1 MDIMIVD
8 NVKGYIDE
16 NGTAWLDAEA
26 VARGWGF
33 TTVATSGN
41 EVVRWARVN
50 EYLKGFGF
58 IPTSGDGIKQGD
70 FLPEN
75 MVYRLGF
82 KANNQKAQAF
92 QAKLADEI
100 IPSIRKTGSYSLTTH
115 SYMIEDPIKR
125 AERWIEEYKERK
137 QLEESNQLLLFENT
151 KLNESLSIAKP
162 KADYTDLV
170 LQSKN
175 AIPITVIAKDY
186 GMSARKMNTLL
197 KELEIQYC
205 VSGTWLLYAK
215 HQGKGYTKT
224 VTIPYNDGKN
234 SAVYMKW
241 TQKGRLFLYYEL
253 KNIGVLPNIEK

>member
-33 TTVATSGN
+33 TQVKNGI
-41 EVVRWARVN
+41 EYIRWETLNA
-50 EYLKGFGF
+50 YLKGFGF
-58 IPTSGDGIKQGD
+58 SQQVGKND

-82 KANNQKAQAF
+82 KASNQKSQAF

-100 IPSIRKTGSYSLTTH
+100 IPSIRKTGSYSLATH

-125 AERWIEEYKERK
+125 AEKWIEEYKERK
-137 QLEESNQLLLFENT
+137 QLEESNQLLLSENT

-234 SAVYMKW
+234 SAVHMKW

>member
-16 NGTAWLDAEA
+16 NGTTWLNAED

-33 TTVATSGN
+33 TKKETKNGKVYESI
-41 EVVRWARVN
+41 RWSRVN
-50 EYLKGFGF
+50 EYLEEFGF
-58 IPTSGDGIKQGD
+58 RPQVGEGD
-70 FLPEN
+70 FLPEG

-82 KANNQKAQAF
+82 KASNNKAQVF

-125 AERWIEEYKERK
+125 AEKWIEEQKERQKLLNENK
-137 QLEESNQLLLFENT
+137 QL
-151 KLNESLSIAKP
+151 NEALKGARP
-162 KADYTDLV
+162 KADYTDIV

-224 VTIPYNDGKN
+224 VTVPYNDGKN
-234 SAVYMKW
+234 SAVHMKW
-241 TQKGRLFLYYEL
+241 TQKGRLFLYHEL

>member
-58 IPTSGDGIKQGD
+58 SQQVGKND

-125 AERWIEEYKERK
+125 AEKWIEEQKERQNLLNENK
-137 QLEESNQLLLFENT
+137 QL
-151 KLNESLSIAKP
+151 NEALKEAQP
-162 KADYTDLV
+162 KVDYTDLV

-234 SAVYMKW
+234 SAVHMKW